1 MNGNANNNKNNGYN
15 NGYNNSKYEGE
26 GEDGDPCD
34 EGNILTPY
42 LETMA
47 LKGKIL

>member
-1 MNGNANNNKNNGYN
+1 MNSSTNNGYN
-15 NGYNNSKYEGE
+15 NGYNNSKYE

-42 LETMA
+42 LELMA
-47 LKGKIL
+47 QKGKLF